1 MSTGIWAAASGMV
14 GQQAALDVA
23 AGNIA
28 NANTPGF
35 RADRSLFRQTLVAAN
50 NRSAPTLALRYSV
63 ARTVEPDR
71 RQGQM
76 AQTGHPLD
84 VALRDPNALFVV
96 RTPNG
101 DRYTRAGNFQ
111 LRPDGKLVTAGGDLV
126 LGPNHKPLSV
136 AADAGAVRIAPTG
149 ELEVNGES
157 TGQKLLTV
165 TFPRPEGLVKEGS
178 VLLRSQNAGR
188 PVARD
193 PDLMT
198 ETLELSNASAL
209 DGMTSLVTASREFEM
224 MSRVVEA
231 FSDIERRSAT
241 DIMSPK

>member
-23 AGNIA
+23 ADNIA

-50 NRSAPTLALRYSV
+50 NRAPATQALRYSV
-63 ARTVEPDR
+63 ARTVEPDQ

-76 AQTGHPLD
+76 SQTGRGLD

-96 RTPNG
+96 STPNG
-101 DRYTRAGNFQ
+101 ERYTRAGNFQ
-111 LRPDGKLVTAGGDLV
+111 VRADGKLVTAAGDLV
-126 LGPNHKPLSV
+126 LGPKHKPISV
-136 AADAGAVRIAPTG
+136 PTTAGDVRIAPTG
-149 ELEVNGES
+149 EIEVNGES
-157 TGQKLLTV
+157 TGAKVMTV
-165 TFPRPEGLVKEGS
+165 TFPRPGGLEKEGS
-178 VLLRSQNAGR
+178 VLLKSRDAGR
-188 PVARD
+188 PVERD

-198 ETLELSNASAL
+198 GTLELSNASAL

-224 MSRVVEA
+224 MSKVVEA

-241 DIMSPK
+241 DIMAPK